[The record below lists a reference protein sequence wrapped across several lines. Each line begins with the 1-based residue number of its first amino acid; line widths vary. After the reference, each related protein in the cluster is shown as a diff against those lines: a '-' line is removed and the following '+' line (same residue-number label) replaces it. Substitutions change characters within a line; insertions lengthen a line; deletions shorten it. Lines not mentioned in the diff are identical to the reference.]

1 MQFKFCFSY
10 SKSWT
15 FAIYDVA
22 QFSKNEIKNFIK
34 NANSTTKHGF
44 ALNFTEKLNSK
55 KSKHTR
61 LFKKVIVNKNE
72 GWSSYW
78 LPGKKELKHA
88 CLVVIFTL
96 NIFR

>member
-55 KSKHTR
+55 KVNTPDYSTKLSWIKMRDGAHIDSQV
-61 LFKKVIVNKNE
+61 KK
-72 GWSSYW
+72 S
-78 LPGKKELKHA
+78 
-88 CLVVIFTL
+88 
-96 NIFR
+96 